1 MTAATRVAIRRFI
14 RLHREWTAEA
24 VFRYVIDH
32 SCKSGPFHDDTTL
45 QDVRDIMYSMDENA
59 PGGLL

>member
-14 RLHREWTAEA
+14 RLHREWTEGQIHKH
-24 VFRYVIDH
+24 VLDH
-32 SCKSGPFHDDTTL
+32 SCPSGPFHNDTTL
-45 QDVRDIMYSMDENA
+45 QDVRDVMYSMDEKA